1 MTKQLDRICAKARHG
16 EKLTQK
22 ERQIMNYA
30 IIAKLEKHGI
40 IPAETI
46 GDNRQECR

>member
-1 MTKQLDRICAKARHG
+1 MMTQIDRIRAKALHG
-16 EKLTQK
+16 EKLTQE
-22 ERQIMNYA
+22 ERQIMNSA
-30 IIAKLEKHGI
+30 IIAKLETLGI